1 MTRDG
6 EEDATAHQARTPP
19 LRLTS
24 VKADASAFL
33 LVIFIFALGQ
43 RHTTSGLGNSP
54 SSLSERHSLYPQ

>member
-6 EEDATAHQARTPP
+6 EEDATAHQARTP

-24 VKADASAFL
+24 NKADASAFL

-43 RHTTSGLGNSP
+43 RHTTPGLGNSP
-54 SSLSERHSLYPQ
+54 SSLSERYSLYPQ